1 MPAVVKEQPGFVTPP
16 RMRWTRSGCAV
27 LEQHGLW
34 DQEKLELIDGELV
47 SKRRKPRSHAV
58 SLSLLVAWLFEAFGA
73 DHINANAPIDVSTED
88 NPSNEPEP
96 DLIVLARPSH
106 EILSGNPQPS
116 NVRLVVEIS
125 DSTLGFDLKVKAP
138 LYARAGIPEYWVVDI
153 AGKRVIVHRDPSG
166 GAYTSVE
173 AYSEQESVQPLA
185 APGHAFPVS
194 SAFPR

>member
-1 MPAVVKEQPGFVTPP
+1 M
-16 RMRWTRSGCAV
+16 
-27 LEQHGLW
+27 
-34 DQEKLELIDGELV
+34 
-47 SKRRKPRSHAV
+47 
-58 SLSLLVAWLFEAFGA
+58 
-73 DHINANAPIDVSTED
+73 
-88 NPSNEPEP
+88 
-96 DLIVLARPSH
+96 
-106 EILSGNPQPS
+106 SGNPQPS
-116 NVRLVVEIS
+116 DVRLVVEIS